1 MYFPKTFRK
10 PLWVP
15 SSLVISEK
23 RKTAVGSIFTGHEPV
38 RVPSSLVMSE
48 KVKIGPTAVSG

>member
-1 MYFPKTFRK
+1 VSEGGFPED
-10 PLWVP
+10 V
-15 SSLVISEK
+15 SE
-23 RKTAVGSIFTGHEPV
+23 TAMGPIFTGHEPV